1 MPFRAGAFGGAISV
15 SAVQWLL
22 HATSKASNPFQRMN
36 RFFSSLYHVLSRGAK
51 AVLQF
56 YPENAQQVD
65 LLTKAAM
72 KAGFTGGVVVD
83 YPQSTKA
90 KKFYLCLFTGG
101 QQMALPKAIETE
113 EEAMGRKHV
122 AVLGTEQKQRIK
134 GNSKSKKSVK
144 DKAWVLRK
152 KEVARQRGKEA
163 VPMDTKYTARKR
175 RPKF

>member
-1 MPFRAGAFGGAISV
+1 MS
-15 SAVQWLL
+15 
-22 HATSKASNPFQRMN
+22 

-56 YPENAQQVD
+56 YPESAQQVD

-83 YPQSTKA
+83 YPHSTKA

-101 QQMALPKAIETE
+101 QHMALPKAIESE
-113 EEAMGRKHV
+113 EQSGKVGVSVVEAEKAKRRKGS
-122 AVLGTEQKQRIK
+122 A
-134 GNSKSKKSVK
+134 KSKKNPK

-152 KEVARQRGKEA
+152 KEVARQKGKEA

>member
-1 MPFRAGAFGGAISV
+1 MA
-15 SAVQWLL
+15 
-22 HATSKASNPFQRMN
+22 
-36 RFFSSLYHVLSRGAK
+36 RFFSSLYHVLTRGAR
-51 AVLQF
+51 AALQF
-56 YPENAQQVD
+56 YPENAQQAD

-83 YPQSTKA
+83 FPHSAKA

-101 QQMALPKAIETE
+101 QAMALPKAIETE
-113 EEAMGRKHV
+113 ETQGV
-122 AVLGTEQKQRIK
+122 AVVGSERVRRKK
-134 GNSKSKKSVK
+134 GGVSKKNKK

-152 KEVARQRGKEA
+152 KESARQKGKED